1 MPEARVRQKTHK
13 FGPNQHCSHPPARR
27 ASTRA
32 APRPL
37 PGGSRR
43 RELGGLGARMG
54 GFSLGTCLSPPKIPI
69 PIHVSHPHPCAAERA
84 AAPPR
89 VRRARC
95 AWGSPKPSQKNAAHP
110 PPGTK
115 THGDGGGGGAASTTA
130 SFKRGCFLGQTGRK
144 WAGILQ
150 GGAKGTGRG
159 DIPHGAHPGRSVCP
173 QRPCVVA
180 LGRGAPPF
188 FHLTPLWGFLRGEED
203 PCPGAWP
210 LLPLPQHPADGA
222 VYCSGPLA
230 KQREERREGQKFPQ
244 TADSPGEPARS
255 GTRCQ
260 RSCWLQAGLGNQP

>member
-1 MPEARVRQKTHK
+1 MSWGVWGQEW
-13 FGPNQHCSHPPARR
+13 
-27 ASTRA
+27 
-32 APRPL
+32 
-37 PGGSRR
+37 GGSAS
-43 RELGGLGARMG
+43 EPV
-54 GFSLGTCLSPPKIPI
+54 SPPPKSQSPSTSPI
-69 PIHVSHPHPCAAERA
+69 PIRAQPSERQHHLVSAGRGARGGAPNRA
-84 AAPPR
+84 KKTLPTPPR
-89 VRRARC
+89 
-95 AWGSPKPSQKNAAHP
+95 GPKPTGMGVSL
-110 PPGTK
+110 GLV
-115 THGDGGGGGAASTTA
+115 GGLPAPQPHSRGAAFWDKLEENGLA
-130 SFKRGCFLGQTGRK
+130 SYRGVQRGR
-144 WAGILQ
+144 
-150 GGAKGTGRG
+150 GGG
-159 DIPHGAHPGRSVCP
+159 DIPHGARPGRSVCP

-260 RSCWLQAGLGNQP
+260 RSCWLQAGLETQP